1 MFNHEFGLEIKST
14 STSSNYYSKMMALL
28 QLATDPFTN
37 EIDGDL
43 HPCSLSSKASQEGNP
58 TYEEAMNG
66 PHRDGFH
73 NAMIKELKT
82 LTDMESWEV
91 VKRVP
96 WSNVLPSIWA
106 FKLKRFPDGSL
117 SKYKSR
123 FCAGGHRQIEGVDFV
138 ETFAPVVNWSTVRL
152 LLILSQVLKYP
163 QNKPTTFERIIDRSI
178 SFHYCEWETCYYCQN
193 NSTQRQLWI
202 LVTRELGSRTKHPS
216 F

>member
-91 VKRVP
+91 VKKSTWEQRTTKYLGVQVKEVSRWESFQIQVSILCRRAP
-96 WSNVLPSIWA
+96 SN
-106 FKLKRFPDGSL
+106 
-117 SKYKSR
+117 
-123 FCAGGHRQIEGVDFV
+123 
-138 ETFAPVVNWSTVRL
+138 
-152 LLILSQVLKYP
+152 
-163 QNKPTTFERIIDRSI
+163 
-178 SFHYCEWETCYYCQN
+178 
-193 NSTQRQLWI
+193 
-202 LVTRELGSRTKHPS
+202 
-216 F
+216 